1 MKIVGRTIFIY
12 YLIINL
18 DLTNQI
24 KANELPTSVVS
35 IETSLAQKKEILLLN
50 SQKCALFTVKNR
62 VTSR

>member
-35 IETSLAQKKEILLLN
+35 IETSLAQNN
-50 SQKCALFTVKNR
+50 SESDFKFC
-62 VTSR
+62 S